1 MKPKTLKNVNKYL
14 KDKTELKSEK
24 VDLSLKKLEEI
35 NLTILERVNNDVQT
49 EILSINNTRRKLVQ
63 RIDAVLEDVKIFN
76 KILFDADGEVKSI
89 IRTVE
94 DAGITA
100 APMKQKLNEI
110 NKMEQKLKQISSSAS
125 NIKRDINKSI

>member
-1 MKPKTLKNVNKYL
+1 MNPKTLKNVNKYL